1 MQAALPHLLSLTS
14 FMPLPSIT
22 VHKFGGAALADPSAF
37 RHAAHIVA
45 THGGPH
51 PVIVVSAMRG
61 VTDALS
67 IAAISPAPK
76 ARAMLA
82 TLESRHR
89 AVAMGLSSDAGTRA
103 TLSATIA
110 TVFAELT
117 RICTARRRGQLEP
130 AERDFVISRGEVL
143 AVTLAVAAL
152 QQRELRAVA
161 IDPTKLIYT
170 DGIAGSAAPD
180 LVKTTAAA
188 AKYLMPR
195 ILKGAIPVIPGF
207 LGRGKKGV
215 VVTLGRGGSDVTATL
230 LARAL
235 RANTVMLWKD
245 VPGLLTA
252 DPRVVPDARLI
263 PSLHVREASEL
274 AYHGAKILHPRALI
288 GLPATTRLF
297 LRPLADPKAMGTE
310 ISAYATAGVR
320 KRGVPA
326 LPVKA
331 LAVIT
336 DQALVTIVGNGMVG
350 LPGVAARALGAL
362 EQMSISVSLISMAS
376 SEHSLCIAVPGTR
389 ATAVVSRWKEVF
401 AAEIARR
408 DIDGIEVRRNV
419 ATLAI
424 VGLGMAGTPGVSAR
438 LFDALAGSRI
448 NVVAIAQG
456 ASEMNVSVVIDDR
469 AAAVAQRAVHAA
481 FRLDKIGGG
490 DAGARLHSDIIVLGF
505 GAIGREL
512 ALQLAQRRTPD
523 GGRLTAP
530 VRVVA
535 VIDRSGYVFNPQ
547 GLTPRKL
554 TALAEA
560 KAAGKPLALQAD
572 GVRATDEAALRAI
585 ATHALERPIV
595 VDVTASETSGT
606 LEAALNAGMDLVL
619 ANKRPLVTSARH
631 GKGLAAVARARGRR
645 MLHEATVGAGL
656 PVIDSINK
664 LVASGDTI
672 LQIEGCPSGTLGFLF
687 SEMSRGTPFSVALQ
701 SAMSKGYTE
710 PDPRDDLSGMDV
722 ARKALILGRL
732 LGYTGELQ
740 DIKVESLVPV
750 PLRKLSLP
758 DFLARA
764 GEVDAD
770 WASRVRNAQTRGEVL
785 RYRII
790 VTSKTVR
797 VGVIAVDA
805 SSPLGSLGGTD
816 NLFSFTTARYRTN
829 PLVITGPGAGA
840 GVTAAGVFTDV
851 LTLAEQ
857 R

>member
-1 MQAALPHLLSLTS
+1 
-14 FMPLPSIT
+14 MPLPSIT

>member
-1 MQAALPHLLSLTS
+1 
-14 FMPLPSIT
+14 MPQPSIT
-22 VHKFGGAALADPSAF
+22 VHKFGGAALADLPAF
-37 RHAAHIVA
+37 RRAAEIIQ
-45 THGGPH
+45 THGGPN

-61 VTDALS
+61 VTDALA
-67 IAAISPAPK
+67 IAASSAAPR
-76 ARAMLA
+76 ARATLA

-89 AVAMGLSSDAGTRA
+89 TVASGLTTDPTTRA
-103 TLSATIA
+103 MLSAEIA
-110 TVFAELT
+110 RVFAELT
-117 RICTARRRGQLEP
+117 KQCTRRRRGALDAP
-130 AERDFVISRGEVL
+130 ALDFIISRGEVL
-143 AVTLAVAAL
+143 AALLLVPAL
-152 QQRELRAVA
+152 QARGVTA
-161 IDPTKLIYT
+161 IGIDAARLVYT
-170 DGIAGSAAPD
+170 DGVPGSAAPD
-180 LVKTTAAA
+180 VMKTATAAA
-188 AKYLMPR
+188 KLILPR
-195 ILKGAIPVIPGF
+195 LKRGIVPVIPGF
-207 LGRGKKGV
+207 IGRGKKGA

-230 LARAL
+230 MARVLHAQ
-235 RANTVMLWKD
+235 TVMLWKD

-288 GLPATTRLF
+288 GLPTATRLY
-297 LRPLADPKAMGTE
+297 LRPLADPSAMGTE
-310 ISAYATAGVR
+310 ISSFATVGEK

-331 LAVIT
+331 LAVIS
-336 DQALVTIVGNGMVG
+336 DQALVTIVGNGMAG

-362 EQMSISVSLISMAS
+362 ETMGISVSLISMAS
-376 SEHSLCIAVPGTR
+376 SEHSLCIAVPGHV
-389 ATAVVSRWKEVF
+389 ASAVVAQWKTVF
-401 AAEIARR
+401 AAELARR
-408 DIDGIEVRRNV
+408 DIDGIDVRRKV

-438 LFDALAGSRI
+438 LFDALAQSRI

-456 ASEMNVSVVIDDR
+456 ASEMNVSVVIDDS
-469 AAAVAQRAVHAA
+469 AAAVAQRAVHSA

-490 DAGARLHSDIIVLGF
+490 DAGARQHADVVVLGF

-535 VIDRSGYVFNPQ
+535 VIDRSGYVFDPR
-547 GLTPRKL
+547 GLTPKKL
-554 TALAEA
+554 MALAAA
-560 KAAGKPLALQAD
+560 KAKGTPLAQQVD
-572 GVRATDEAALRAI
+572 GVRASDEAALRAI

-595 VDVTASETSGT
+595 VDVTASETSVT
-606 LEAALNAGMDLVL
+606 LEAALGSGMDLVL
-619 ANKRPLVTSARH
+619 ANKRPLVTSGRN
-631 GKGLAAVARARGRR
+631 GKGLAKLAAAKGRR

-656 PVIDSINK
+656 PVIDTINK
-664 LVASGDTI
+664 LVASGDRI

-687 SEMSRGTPFSVALQ
+687 SEMSRGTQFSVALQ
-701 SAMSKGYTE
+701 SAMAKGYTE

-732 LGYTGELQ
+732 LGYGGELRN
-740 DIKVESLVPV
+740 IKVESLVPV
-750 PLRKLSLP
+750 PLRKLPLAE
-758 DFLARA
+758 FLSRA
-764 GEVDAD
+764 SEVDAA
-770 WASRVRNAQTRGEVL
+770 WAKRVSDAQTRGEVL

-790 VTSKTVR
+790 VTGKTVS

-816 NLFSFTTARYRTN
+816 NLFSFTTMRYQTN

-840 GVTAAGVFTDV
+840 GVTAAGVFSDV

>member
-1 MQAALPHLLSLTS
+1 
-14 FMPLPSIT
+14 MPQPSIT
-22 VHKFGGAALADPSAF
+22 VHKFGGAALADLAAF
-37 RHAAHIVA
+37 RHAAGIIA
-45 THGGPH
+45 THGGPN
-51 PVIVVSAMRG
+51 PVLVVSAMRG
-61 VTDALS
+61 VTDALAL
-67 IAAISPAPK
+67 AAASTAPR

-89 AVAMGLSSDAGTRA
+89 VVANGLTADPAARA
-103 TLSATIA
+103 DLSAAIA
-110 TVFAELT
+110 GVFAELT
-117 RICTARRRGQLEP
+117 KQCTRRRHGDLD
-130 AERDFVISRGEVL
+130 AAALDFVTSRGEVL
-143 AVTLAVAAL
+143 ASMLLVAAL
-152 QQRELRAVA
+152 TARGIAAVTVDA
-161 IDPTKLIYT
+161 TRLVYT
-170 DGIAGSAAPD
+170 DGVAGSAAPD
-180 LVKTTAAA
+180 IAKTATAAA
-188 AKYLMPR
+188 RLILPR
-195 ILKGAIPVIPGF
+195 LKRGIIPVVPGFIGRGRKGA
-207 LGRGKKGV
+207 

-230 LARAL
+230 MARVLHAG
-235 RANTVMLWKD
+235 TVMLWKD

-288 GLPATTRLF
+288 GLPAATRLY
-297 LRPLADPKAMGTE
+297 LRPLADPTAMGTE
-310 ISAYATAGVR
+310 ISSFATVGEK
-320 KRGVPA
+320 KRGRPS

-331 LAVIT
+331 LAVIS
-336 DQALVTIVGNGMVG
+336 DQALVTIVGNGMAG

-362 EQMSISVSLISMAS
+362 EQMGISVSLISMAS
-376 SEHSLCIAVPGTR
+376 SEHSLCIAVPGAM
-389 ATAVVSRWKEVF
+389 ATAVATRWKTVF
-401 AAEIARR
+401 ATEIARR
-408 DIDGIEVRRNV
+408 DIDGIEVRRKV

-438 LFDALAGSRI
+438 LFDALAQSRI

-456 ASEMNVSVVIDDR
+456 ASEMNVSVVIDEG
-469 AAAVAQRAVHAA
+469 AAALAQRTVHAA

-490 DAGARLHSDIIVLGF
+490 DAGTRQHADVIVLGF

-535 VIDRSGYVFNPQ
+535 VIDRSGYVFDPR
-547 GLTPRKL
+547 GLTPKKL
-554 TALAEA
+554 MALADA
-560 KAAGKPLALQAD
+560 KAGGHPLAQQVD
-572 GVRATDEAALRAI
+572 GIRASDEAAVRAI

-595 VDVTASETSGT
+595 VDVTASETSAT
-606 LEAALNAGMDLVL
+606 LETALAAGMDLVL
-619 ANKRPLVTSARH
+619 ANKRPLVTSGRN
-631 GKGLAAVARARGRR
+631 GKGLARLAAARGRR

-656 PVIDSINK
+656 PVIDTINK
-664 LVASGDTI
+664 LVASGDRI

-687 SEMSRGTPFSVALQ
+687 SEMSRGTKFSVALE
-701 SAMSKGYTE
+701 SAKAKGYTE

-732 LGYTGELQ
+732 LGYTGELRS
-740 DIKVESLVPV
+740 IKVESLVPI
-750 PLRKLSLP
+750 PLRKLSLA

-764 GEVDAD
+764 HQVDDA
-770 WASRVRNAQTRGEVL
+770 WATRVAEAQARGEVL

-790 VTSKTVR
+790 VTGKAVR
-797 VGVIAVDA
+797 VGVVAVDA
-805 SSPLGSLGGTD
+805 SSPLGALGGTD
-816 NLFSFTTARYRTN
+816 NLFSFTTTRYRTN

>member
-1 MQAALPHLLSLTS
+1 
-14 FMPLPSIT
+14 MPPLSIT
-22 VHKFGGAALADPSAF
+22 VHKFGGAALADLQAF
-37 RHAAHIVA
+37 RHVAAIVGS
-45 THGGPH
+45 HGGPH

-61 VTDALS
+61 VTDALAE
-67 IAAISPAPK
+67 AAASAPPR
-76 ARAMLA
+76 ARALLA

-89 AVAMGLSSDAGTRA
+89 TVANGLATDPTARA
-103 TLSATIA
+103 LLSAEIA

-117 RICTARRRGQLEP
+117 AECTRKRRGPLD
-130 AERDFVISRGEVL
+130 AAAHDFVTSRGEVL
-143 AVTLAVAAL
+143 AAMLVVAAL
-152 QQRELRAVA
+152 KAAA
-161 IDPTKLIYT
+161 IDAVGIDATRVVFT
-170 DGIAGSAAPD
+170 DGVAGGATPD
-180 LVKTTAAA
+180 VTKTTAAA
-188 AKYLMPR
+188 AKLLLPR
-195 ILKGAIPVIPGF
+195 LKRGTVPVMAGF
-207 LGRGKKGV
+207 IGRGKRGA

-230 LARAL
+230 MARAL
-235 RANTVMLWKD
+235 HAPTVVLWKD

-288 GLPATTRLF
+288 GLPAATRLY
-297 LRPLADPKAMGTE
+297 LRPLADPGSMGTE
-310 ISAYATAGVR
+310 ISSFATVGE
-320 KRGVPA
+320 KRRGMPA

-336 DQALVTIVGNGMVG
+336 DQALVTIVGNGMAG
-350 LPGVAARALGAL
+350 LPGVAARALSAL
-362 EQMSISVSLISMAS
+362 ETMGISVSLISMAS
-376 SEHSLCIAVPGTR
+376 SEHSLCIAVPGSVASAVATR
-389 ATAVVSRWKEVF
+389 WQTVF
-401 AAEIARR
+401 AAELARR
-408 DIDGIEVRRNV
+408 DIDGIEVRRKV

-438 LFDALAGSRI
+438 LFDALAQSRI

-456 ASEMNVSVVIDDR
+456 ASEMNVSVVIDDS

-490 DAGARLHSDIIVLGF
+490 DAGARRHADVIVLGF

-535 VIDRSGYVFNPQ
+535 VIDRSGYVFDPR
-547 GLTPRKL
+547 GLTPKKL
-554 TALAEA
+554 MALADA
-560 KAAGKPLALQAD
+560 KASGRTLAQQPD
-572 GVRATDEAALRAI
+572 GVRSTDDAALRAI
-585 ATHALERPIV
+585 GGHALERPIV
-595 VDVTASETSGT
+595 VDVTASETSAT
-606 LEAALNAGMDLVL
+606 LEAALGAGMDLVL
-619 ANKRPLVTSARH
+619 ANKRPLVTTGRN
-631 GKGLAAVARARGRR
+631 GKGLARLAAARGRR

-656 PVIDSINK
+656 PVIDTINK
-664 LVASGDTI
+664 LVASGDRI

-687 SEMSRGTPFSVALQ
+687 SEMSRGTTFSVALQ
-701 SAMSKGYTE
+701 SAMAKGYTE

-732 LGYTGELQ
+732 LGYTGELRT
-740 DIKVESLVPV
+740 IKVESLVPV
-750 PLRKLSLP
+750 PLRKLPLP
-758 DFLARA
+758 EFLARA
-764 GEVDAD
+764 SEVDDAWATRVAD
-770 WASRVRNAQTRGEVL
+770 AQARGEVL

-790 VTSKTVR
+790 VTAKTVR

-805 SSPLGSLGGTD
+805 TSPLGSLGGTD
-816 NLFSFTTARYRTN
+816 NLFSFTTTRYRSN

-840 GVTAAGVFTDV
+840 GVTAAGVFSDV

>member
-1 MQAALPHLLSLTS
+1 MSQ
-14 FMPLPSIT
+14 PSIT
-22 VHKFGGAALADPSAF
+22 VHKFGGAALADLAAF
-37 RHAAHIVA
+37 RRAAEIIA
-45 THGGPH
+45 SHGGTR

-61 VTDALS
+61 VTDALGS
-67 IAAISPAPK
+67 AAVAAAPK
-76 ARAMLA
+76 ARATLA
-82 TLESRHR
+82 TLERQHR
-89 AVAMGLSSDAGTRA
+89 AVLAGVTPDRNRRAEREAAMSST
-103 TLSATIA
+103 
-110 TVFAELT
+110 FAELT
-117 RICTARRRGQLEP
+117 AVCTRRRRGSLD
-130 AERDFVISRGEVL
+130 AAHLDFVLSRGEVL
-143 AVTLAVAAL
+143 AAALVVAAL
-152 QQRELRAVA
+152 EERGLSASG
-161 IDPTKLIYT
+161 IDATKLVFT
-170 DGIAGSAAPD
+170 DGVAGNAAPD
-180 LVKTTAAA
+180 VAKTAAA
-188 AKYLMPR
+188 AKRLLLPR
-195 ILKGAIPVIPGF
+195 LKKGIIPVVPGFIGRGRKGA
-207 LGRGKKGV
+207 

-230 LARAL
+230 LARVLHADT
-235 RANTVMLWKD
+235 AMLWKD

-263 PSLHVREASEL
+263 PSLHVKEAAEL
-274 AYHGAKILHPRALI
+274 AYHGAKILHPRALV
-288 GLPATTRLF
+288 GLPNTTRLY
-297 LRPLADPKAMGTE
+297 LRPLADPSQMGTE
-310 ISAYATAGVR
+310 ISTFATAGAR
-320 KRGVPA
+320 KRGTPS

-336 DQALVTIVGNGMVG
+336 DQALVTILGNGMAG

-362 EQMSISVSLISMAS
+362 EQMGVSVSLISMAS
-376 SEHSLCIAVPGTR
+376 SEHSLCIAVPGAR
-389 ATAVVSRWKEVF
+389 AAAVAAQWKTVF
-401 AAEIARR
+401 AADIARR

-438 LFDALAGSRI
+438 LFDALALSRI

-456 ASEMNVSVVIDDR
+456 ASEMNISVVIDER

-490 DAGARLHSDIIVLGF
+490 DAGARLHADVIVLGF
-505 GAIGREL
+505 GLIGREL
-512 ALQLAQRRTPD
+512 ALQLAQRRTPE

-535 VIDRSGYVFNPQ
+535 VIDRSGYVFDPR
-547 GLTPRKL
+547 GLTPKKL

-560 KAAGKPLALQAD
+560 KAAGQSLASQLD
-572 GVRATDEAALRAI
+572 GVRATDEAAVRAI

-595 VDVTASETSGT
+595 VDVTASESSPT
-606 LEAALNAGMDLVL
+606 LEVALGAGMDLVL
-619 ANKRPLVTSARH
+619 ANKRPLVTSGRN
-631 GKGLAAVARARGRR
+631 GKGLARLAASRGRR

-656 PVIDSINK
+656 PVIDTMSK
-664 LVASGDTI
+664 LVASGDRI

-687 SEMSRGTPFSVALQ
+687 SEMSRGTSFSAALG
-701 SAMSKGYTE
+701 SAMARGYTE

-732 LGYTGELQ
+732 LGYTRELR

-750 PLRKLSLP
+750 PLRKLPLA

-770 WASRVRNAQTRGEVL
+770 WDARVGDAQLRGEVL

-790 VTSKTVR
+790 VTSKSVR
-797 VGVIAVDA
+797 VGVVAVSM

-816 NLFSFTTARYRTN
+816 NLFSFTTTRYRTN

-840 GVTAAGVFTDV
+840 GVTAAGVLADV

>member
-1 MQAALPHLLSLTS
+1 MSQ
-14 FMPLPSIT
+14 PSIT
-22 VHKFGGAALADPSAF
+22 VHKFGGAALADLNAF
-37 RHAAHIVA
+37 RHAAEIIA
-45 THGGPH
+45 THGGSR

-61 VTDALS
+61 VTDALGV
-67 IAAISPAPK
+67 AAAGTAPK
-76 ARAMLA
+76 ARATLA

-89 AVAMGLSSDAGTRA
+89 AVANGLVADPTRRA
-103 TLSATIA
+103 ALALTIA
-110 TVFAELT
+110 ATFAELT
-117 RICTARRRGQLEP
+117 KICTQRRAGPLT
-130 AERDFVISRGEVL
+130 AERLDFVMSRGEVL
-143 AVTLAVAAL
+143 TAALMVAAL
-152 QQRELRAVA
+152 EARGLKATD
-161 IDPTKLIYT
+161 IDAARLVYT

-180 LVKTTAAA
+180 VEKTKAAA
-188 AKYLMPR
+188 LKLLVPR
-195 ILKGAIPVIPGF
+195 LKKGVIPVIPGF
-207 LGRGKKGV
+207 YGRGKKGAI
-215 VVTLGRGGSDVTATL
+215 VTLGRGGTDVTATL
-230 LARAL
+230 MARVLHAD
-235 RANTVMLWKD
+235 TVMLWKD

-288 GLPATTRLF
+288 GLPAGTRLY

-310 ISAYATAGVR
+310 ISSFVTAGVR
-320 KRGVPA
+320 KRGMPA

-336 DQALVTIVGNGMVG
+336 DQALVTIVGNGMAG

-362 EQMSISVSLISMAS
+362 EQMNISVSLISMAS
-376 SEHSLCIAVPGTR
+376 SEHSLCIAVPGSL
-389 ATAVVSRWKEVF
+389 ATAVAARWKEVF
-401 AAEIARR
+401 KAELARH
-408 DIDGIEVRRNV
+408 DIDGIDVRRKV

-438 LFDALAGSRI
+438 LFDALAQSGI

-456 ASEMNVSVVIDDR
+456 ASEMNVSVVIDDS
-469 AAAVAQRAVHAA
+469 AAPKAQRAVHAA

-490 DAGARLHSDIIVLGF
+490 DAGARQHADVIVLGF
-505 GAIGREL
+505 GLIGREL

-535 VIDRSGYVFNPQ
+535 VIDRSGYVFDPR
-547 GLTPRKL
+547 GLTPKKL

-560 KAAGKPLALQAD
+560 KAAGKPLAVQPD
-572 GVRATDEAALRAI
+572 GVRASDEAALRAI

-595 VDVTASETSGT
+595 VDVTASETSPT
-606 LEAALNAGMDLVL
+606 LEVAIASGMDLVL
-619 ANKRPLVTSARH
+619 ANKRPLVTTGRN
-631 GKGLAAVARARGRR
+631 GKGLAKLAAARGRR

-656 PVIDSINK
+656 PVIDTINK
-664 LVASGDTI
+664 LVASGDRI

-687 SEMSRGTPFSVALQ
+687 SEMSRGTRFSAALT

-732 LGYTGELQ
+732 LGYTGDLQ
-740 DIKVESLVPV
+740 GIKVESLVPV
-750 PLRKLSLP
+750 AMRKLPLAE
-758 DFLARA
+758 FLARA
-764 GEVDAD
+764 GDVDGE
-770 WASRVRNAQTRGEVL
+770 WAKRVSDAQARGEVL

-790 VTSKTVR
+790 VTSKTIR
-797 VGVIAVDA
+797 VGVVAVDA
-805 SSPLGSLGGTD
+805 SSPLGALGGTD
-816 NLFSFTTARYRTN
+816 NLFSFTTTRYRTN

>member
-1 MQAALPHLLSLTS
+1 
-14 FMPLPSIT
+14 MPQPSIT
-22 VHKFGGAALADPSAF
+22 VHKFGGAALADLSAF
-37 RHAAHIVA
+37 RHAANIIA
-45 THGGPH
+45 SHGGTH

-61 VTDALS
+61 VTDALG
-67 IAAISPAPK
+67 AAASSTAPK
-76 ARAMLA
+76 ARAVLA
-82 TLESRHR
+82 ALERRHR
-89 AVAMGLSSDAGTRA
+89 TVANGLTPDVSRRA
-103 TLSATIA
+103 ALSATIA
-110 TVFAELT
+110 TIFADLT
-117 RICTARRRGQLEP
+117 KRYTRRRSGALD
-130 AERDFVISRGEVL
+130 AATLDFVMSRGEVL
-143 AVTLAVAAL
+143 TAVLMVAAL
-152 QQRELRAVA
+152 ETRGLTAA
-161 IDPTKLIYT
+161 GIDAARLIYT
-170 DGIAGSAAPD
+170 DGIAASAAPD
-180 LVKTTAAA
+180 VVKTKSAAT
-188 AKYLMPR
+188 KLLLPR
-195 ILKGAIPVIPGF
+195 LKKGIIPVVPGF
-207 LGRGKKGV
+207 YGRGKKGAI
-215 VVTLGRGGSDVTATL
+215 VTLGRGGTDVTATL
-230 LARAL
+230 LARVLHAD
-235 RANTVMLWKD
+235 TVMLWKD

-288 GLPATTRLF
+288 GLPATTRLY
-297 LRPLADPKAMGTE
+297 LRPLADPDAKGTE
-310 ISAYATAGVR
+310 ISSFVTAGVR
-320 KRGVPA
+320 KRGRPA

-331 LAVIT
+331 LAVIA
-336 DQALVTIVGNGMVG
+336 DQALVTIVGNGMAG

-362 EQMSISVSLISMAS
+362 EQMGISVSLISMAS
-376 SEHSLCIAVPGTR
+376 SEHSLCIAVPGPM
-389 ATAVVSRWKEVF
+389 ATAVATRWKVVF

-408 DIDGIEVRRNV
+408 DIDGIEVRRKV

-438 LFDALAGSRI
+438 LFDALAQSRI

-456 ASEMNVSVVIDDR
+456 ASEMNISVVIDDR
-469 AAAVAQRAVHAA
+469 SAAVAQRAVHAA

-490 DAGARLHSDIIVLGF
+490 DAGTRQHADVIVLGF
-505 GAIGREL
+505 GLIGREL

-535 VIDRSGYVFNPQ
+535 VIDRSGYVFDPR
-547 GLTPRKL
+547 GLTPKKL

-560 KAAGKPLALQAD
+560 KAAGTPLASQPD

-595 VDVTASETSGT
+595 VDVTASETSPT
-606 LEAALNAGMDLVL
+606 LEVAIAAGMDLVL
-619 ANKRPLVTSARH
+619 ANKRPLVTTGRN
-631 GKGLAAVARARGRR
+631 GKGLAKLAAARGRR

-656 PVIDSINK
+656 PVIDTINK
-664 LVASGDTI
+664 LVASGDRI

-687 SEMSRGTPFSVALQ
+687 SEMSRGTKFSDALR
-701 SAMSKGYTE
+701 SAMAKGYTE

-732 LGYTGELQ
+732 LGYSGDLSG
-740 DIKVESLVPV
+740 IKVESLVPV
-750 PLRKLSLP
+750 PLRKLPLA

-764 GEVDAD
+764 SEVDAD
-770 WASRVRNAQTRGEVL
+770 WATRVSDAQQRGEVL

-797 VGVIAVDA
+797 VGVVAVDS

-816 NLFSFTTARYRTN
+816 NLFAFTTTRYKTN

>member
-1 MQAALPHLLSLTS
+1 MAQ
-14 FMPLPSIT
+14 PSIT
-22 VHKFGGAALADPSAF
+22 VHKFGGAALADLHAF
-37 RHAAHIVA
+37 RHAADIVA
-45 THGGPH
+45 THGGAH
-51 PVIVVSAMRG
+51 PIIVVSAMRG
-61 VTDALS
+61 VTDALG
-67 IAAISPAPK
+67 IAASSPPAK
-76 ARAMLA
+76 ARATLA
-82 TLESRHR
+82 ALESKHR
-89 AVAMGLSSDAGTRA
+89 AVANGLTRDASNRA
-103 TLSATIA
+103 ELSAAIA
-110 TVFAELT
+110 SVFAEVT
-117 RICTARRRGQLEP
+117 KICIRRRTGALDGAQL
-130 AERDFVISRGEVL
+130 DFVMSRGEVL
-143 AVTLAVAAL
+143 AAALFVAAL
-152 QQRELRAVA
+152 EQRGQKAFG
-161 IDPTKLIYT
+161 IDATKLVYT
-170 DGIAGSAAPD
+170 DGFVGSAAPD
-180 LVKTTAAA
+180 VAKTMAAA
-188 AKYLMPR
+188 AKQLLPR
-195 ILKGAIPVIPGF
+195 LKKGIIPVVPGF
-207 LGRGKKGV
+207 FGRGKKGA
-215 VVTLGRGGSDVTATL
+215 VVTLGRGGTDVTATL
-230 LARAL
+230 MARVLHAS
-235 RANTVMLWKD
+235 TVMLWKD

-288 GLPATTRLF
+288 GLPANTRLY

-310 ISAYATAGVR
+310 ISAFATAGVT
-320 KRGVPA
+320 KRGMPA

-331 LAVIT
+331 LAVIS
-336 DQALVTIVGNGMVG
+336 DQALVTIVGNGMAG

-362 EQMSISVSLISMAS
+362 EQMGISVSLISMAS
-376 SEHSLCIAVPGTR
+376 SEHSLCIAVPGSM
-389 ATAVVSRWKEVF
+389 ATAVATRWKDVF
-401 AAEIARR
+401 SAEIARR
-408 DIDGIEVRRNV
+408 DIEGVDVRRKV

-438 LFDALAGSRI
+438 LFDALALSKI

-456 ASEMNVSVVIDDR
+456 ASEMNISVVIDER
-469 AAAVAQRAVHAA
+469 SAAQAQRAVHAA

-490 DAGARLHSDIIVLGF
+490 DAGTRQHSDVIVLGF
-505 GAIGREL
+505 GLIGREL

-535 VIDRSGYVFNPQ
+535 VIDRSGYVFDPR
-547 GLTPRKL
+547 GLTPKKL

-560 KAAGKPLALQAD
+560 KAAGRPLAQHPD
-572 GVRATDEAALRAI
+572 GIRSTDEAALRAI

-595 VDVTASETSGT
+595 VDVTASETSPT
-606 LEAALNAGMDLVL
+606 LEVAIASGMDLVL
-619 ANKRPLVTSARH
+619 ANKRPLVTSGRN
-631 GKGLAAVARARGRR
+631 GKGLAKLAAARGRR

-656 PVIDSINK
+656 PVIDTINK
-664 LVASGDTI
+664 LVASGDRI

-687 SEMSRGTPFSVALQ
+687 SEMSRGTKFSVALQ
-701 SAMSKGYTE
+701 SAKAKGYTE

-732 LGYTGELQ
+732 LGYTGELA

-750 PLRKLSLP
+750 PMRKLPLA

-764 GEVDAD
+764 DELDAD
-770 WASRVRNAQTRGEVL
+770 WSKRVSDAQGRGEVL

-790 VTSKTVR
+790 VTAKTVR
-797 VGVIAVDA
+797 VGVVAVDA

-816 NLFSFTTARYRTN
+816 NLFAFTTTRYKTN

>member
-1 MQAALPHLLSLTS
+1 MSQ
-14 FMPLPSIT
+14 PSIT
-22 VHKFGGAALADPSAF
+22 VHKFGGAALADLNAF
-37 RHAAHIVA
+37 RHAAGIIA
-45 THGGPH
+45 THGGSH

-61 VTDALS
+61 VTDALAV
-67 IAAISPAPK
+67 AAAATPPK
-76 ARAMLA
+76 ARATLA
-82 TLESRHR
+82 ALESRHR
-89 AVAMGLSSDAGTRA
+89 TVANGLTTDPTRRA
-103 TLSATIA
+103 ALSAGIA

-117 RICTARRRGQLEP
+117 KTCTRRRRGALDP
-130 AERDFVISRGEVL
+130 ASLDLVMSRGEVL
-143 AVTLAVAAL
+143 TAMLMDAAL
-152 QQRELRAVA
+152 VAQGLKAAA
-161 IDPTKLIYT
+161 IDATKLIYT
-170 DGIAGSAAPD
+170 DGVVGSAAPD
-180 LVKTTAAA
+180 VVRTKAAA
-188 AKYLMPR
+188 AKLLTPR
-195 ILKGAIPVIPGF
+195 IRKGVIPVIPGF
-207 LGRGKKGV
+207 FGRGRKGAI
-215 VVTLGRGGSDVTATL
+215 VTLGRGGTDVTATL
-230 LARAL
+230 IARVLHAP
-235 RANTVMLWKD
+235 TVMLWKD

-288 GLPATTRLF
+288 GLPEATRLY

-310 ISAYATAGVR
+310 ISSFVTAG
-320 KRGVPA
+320 KRMRGMPA

-336 DQALVTIVGNGMVG
+336 DQALVTIVGNGMAG

-362 EQMSISVSLISMAS
+362 EQMGISVSLISMAS
-376 SEHSLCIAVPGTR
+376 SEHSLCIAVPGSL
-389 ATAVVSRWKEVF
+389 ATAVSARWKEVF

-408 DIDGIEVRRNV
+408 DIDGIDVRRKV

-438 LFDALAGSRI
+438 LFDALAQSRI

-456 ASEMNVSVVIDDR
+456 ASEMNVSVVIDDG
-469 AAAVAQRAVHAA
+469 AAALAQRAVHAA

-490 DAGARLHSDIIVLGF
+490 DAGARQHADVIVLGF
-505 GAIGREL
+505 GLIGREL
-512 ALQLAQRRTPD
+512 AVQLAHRRTPD
-523 GGRLTAP
+523 GSRLTAP

-535 VIDRSGYVFNPQ
+535 VIDRSGYVFDPR
-547 GLTPRKL
+547 GLSPKKL

-560 KAAGKPLALQAD
+560 KAAGKALATQAD
-572 GVRATDEAALRAI
+572 GIRATDEAALRAI

-595 VDVTASETSGT
+595 VDVTASETSPT
-606 LEAALNAGMDLVL
+606 LEAALGAGMDLVL
-619 ANKRPLVTSARH
+619 ANKRPLVTTGRN
-631 GKGLAAVARARGRR
+631 GKGLAKLAASRGRR

-656 PVIDSINK
+656 PVIDTINK
-664 LVASGDTI
+664 LVASGDRI

-687 SEMSRGTPFSVALQ
+687 SEMSRGTKFSDALR
-701 SAMSKGYTE
+701 SAMAKGYTE

-732 LGYTGELQ
+732 LGYSGDLSG
-740 DIKVESLVPV
+740 IKVESLVPV
-750 PLRKLSLP
+750 PLRKLPLAE
-758 DFLARA
+758 FLSRA
-764 GEVDAD
+764 GEVDGEWGA
-770 WASRVRNAQTRGEVL
+770 RVAAAQARGEVL

-790 VTSKTVR
+790 VTAKTIR
-797 VGVIAVDA
+797 VGVVAVDA

-816 NLFSFTTARYRTN
+816 NLFSFTTTRYKTN

>member
-1 MQAALPHLLSLTS
+1 
-14 FMPLPSIT
+14 MPLPSIT

-117 RICTARRRGQLEP
+117 RICAARRRGQLEP

-389 ATAVVSRWKEVF
+389 ATAVVSRWKEMF

>member
-1 MQAALPHLLSLTS
+1 MSQP
-14 FMPLPSIT
+14 FIT
-22 VHKFGGAALADPSAF
+22 VHKFGGAALADLNAF
-37 RHAAHIVA
+37 RHAAEIIG

-51 PVIVVSAMRG
+51 PVLVVSAMRG
-61 VTDALS
+61 VTDTLAL
-67 IAAISPAPK
+67 AAGSAAPR

-89 AVAMGLSSDAGTRA
+89 VVANGLTSDPAVRA
-103 TLSATIA
+103 ELSAMIA
-110 TVFAELT
+110 SVFADLT
-117 RICTARRRGQLEP
+117 KQCTRRRGGDLD
-130 AERDFVISRGEVL
+130 AAAHDFVTSRGEVL
-143 AVTLAVAAL
+143 AALLLVTALTAHGIAAVTVDAT
-152 QQRELRAVA
+152 R
-161 IDPTKLIYT
+161 LIYT
-170 DGIAGSAAPD
+170 DGMAGSAAPD
-180 LVKTTAAA
+180 VTKTTSAA
-188 AKYLMPR
+188 AKLIVPR
-195 ILKGAIPVIPGF
+195 LRRGIIPVVPGF
-207 LGRGKKGV
+207 IGRGKKGV

-230 LARAL
+230 LARVLHAK
-235 RANTVMLWKD
+235 TVMLWKD

-263 PSLHVREASEL
+263 PSLHIREASEL

-288 GLPATTRLF
+288 GLPTSTRLF
-297 LRPLADPKAMGTE
+297 LRPLADPSAMGTE
-310 ISAYATAGVR
+310 ISSFATVGEK
-320 KRGVPA
+320 KRGLPS

-331 LAVIT
+331 LALIS
-336 DQALVTIVGNGMVG
+336 DQALVTIVGNGMAG

-362 EQMSISVSLISMAS
+362 EQLGVSVSLISMAS
-376 SEHSLCIAVPGTR
+376 SEHSLCIAVPGGM
-389 ATAVVSRWKEVF
+389 ATAVAARWKEVF
-401 AAEIARR
+401 AVEIARR
-408 DIDGIEVRRNV
+408 DIDGIEVRRKV

-438 LFDALAGSRI
+438 LFDALAASRI

-456 ASEMNVSVVIDDR
+456 ASEMNISVVIDEG
-469 AAAVAQRAVHAA
+469 AAALAQRAVHAA

-490 DAGARLHSDIIVLGF
+490 DAGARQHADVIVLGF

-535 VIDRSGYVFNPQ
+535 VIDRSGYVFDPR
-547 GLTPRKL
+547 GLTPKKL
-554 TALAEA
+554 MALADA
-560 KAAGKPLALQAD
+560 KANGKPLAQQLD
-572 GVRATDEAALRAI
+572 GIRASDESALRAI

-595 VDVTASETSGT
+595 VDVTASETSAT
-606 LEAALNAGMDLVL
+606 LETALGAGMDLVL
-619 ANKRPLVTSARH
+619 ANKRPLVTSGRN
-631 GKGLAAVARARGRR
+631 GKGLARMAAARGRR

-656 PVIDSINK
+656 PVIDTINK
-664 LVASGDTI
+664 LVASGDRI

-687 SEMSRGTPFSVALQ
+687 SEMSRGTPFSVALT
-701 SAMSKGYTE
+701 SAKAKGYTE

-732 LGYTGELQ
+732 LGYSGELRN
-740 DIKVESLVPV
+740 IKVESLVPV
-750 PLRKLSLP
+750 PLRKLPLHE
-758 DFLARA
+758 FLARA
-764 GEVDAD
+764 HEVDDA
-770 WASRVRNAQTRGEVL
+770 WATRVGDAQARGEVL

-790 VTSKTVR
+790 VTGKTVR
-797 VGVIAVDA
+797 VGVVAVDA
-805 SSPLGSLGGTD
+805 SSPLGALGGTD
-816 NLFSFTTARYRTN
+816 NLFSFTTTRYRTN

>member
-1 MQAALPHLLSLTS
+1 MSQ
-14 FMPLPSIT
+14 PSIT
-22 VHKFGGAALADPSAF
+22 VHKFGGAALADLNAF
-37 RHAAHIVA
+37 RDAAEIIA
-45 THGGPH
+45 THGGSN
-51 PVIVVSAMRG
+51 PVLVVSAMRG
-61 VTDALS
+61 VTDALAL
-67 IAAISPAPK
+67 AAGSAAPR

-89 AVAMGLSSDAGTRA
+89 VVANGLTSDPAARA
-103 TLSATIA
+103 ELSAMIA
-110 TVFAELT
+110 NVFADLT
-117 RICTARRRGQLEP
+117 KQCTRRRGGDLD
-130 AERDFVISRGEVL
+130 AAALDFVTSRGEVL
-143 AVTLAVAAL
+143 AALLLVSAITARGIAAVAVDAT
-152 QQRELRAVA
+152 R
-161 IDPTKLIYT
+161 LIYT
-170 DGIAGSAAPD
+170 DGVAGSAAPD
-180 LVKTTAAA
+180 VTKTTSAA
-188 AKYLMPR
+188 AKLIVPR
-195 ILKGAIPVIPGF
+195 LRRGIIPVVPGF
-207 LGRGKKGV
+207 IGRGKKGV

-230 LARAL
+230 LARVLHAK
-235 RANTVMLWKD
+235 TVMLWKD

-263 PSLHVREASEL
+263 PSLHIREASEL

-288 GLPATTRLF
+288 GLPTSTRLF
-297 LRPLADPKAMGTE
+297 LRPLADPSAMGTE
-310 ISAYATAGVR
+310 ISSFATVGEK
-320 KRGVPA
+320 KRGLPS

-331 LAVIT
+331 LALIS
-336 DQALVTIVGNGMVG
+336 DQALVTIVGNGMAG

-362 EQMSISVSLISMAS
+362 EQLGVSVSLISMAS
-376 SEHSLCIAVPGTR
+376 SEHSLCIAVPGGM
-389 ATAVVSRWKEVF
+389 ATAVAARWKKVF
-401 AAEIARR
+401 AIEIARR

-438 LFDALAGSRI
+438 LFDALAASRI

-456 ASEMNVSVVIDDR
+456 ASEMNISVVIDEG
-469 AAAVAQRAVHAA
+469 AAALAQRAVHAA

-490 DAGARLHSDIIVLGF
+490 DAGARHHADVIVLGF

-535 VIDRSGYVFNPQ
+535 VIDRSGYVFDPR
-547 GLTPRKL
+547 GLTAKKL
-554 TALAEA
+554 ITLAEA
-560 KAAGKPLALQAD
+560 KANGKPLAQQLD
-572 GVRATDEAALRAI
+572 GIRASDESALRAI

-595 VDVTASETSGT
+595 VDVTASETSAT
-606 LEAALNAGMDLVL
+606 LETALGAGMDLVL
-619 ANKRPLVTSARH
+619 ANKRPLVTSGRN
-631 GKGLAAVARARGRR
+631 GKGLARMAAARGRR

-656 PVIDSINK
+656 PVIDTINK
-664 LVASGDTI
+664 LVASGDRI

-687 SEMSRGTPFSVALQ
+687 SEMSRGTPFSVALT
-701 SAMSKGYTE
+701 SAKAKGYTE

-732 LGYTGELQ
+732 LGYSGELRN
-740 DIKVESLVPV
+740 IKVESLVPV
-750 PLRKLSLP
+750 PLRKLPLP
-758 DFLARA
+758 EFLARA
-764 GEVDAD
+764 HEVDEA
-770 WASRVRNAQTRGEVL
+770 WATRVAGAQARGEVL

-790 VTSKTVR
+790 VTGKTVR
-797 VGVIAVDA
+797 VGVVAVDA
-805 SSPLGSLGGTD
+805 SSPLGALGGTD
-816 NLFSFTTARYRTN
+816 NLFSFTTTRYKTN

>member
-1 MQAALPHLLSLTS
+1 
-14 FMPLPSIT
+14 MPQPSIT
-22 VHKFGGAALADPSAF
+22 VHKFGGAALADLSAF
-37 RHAAHIVA
+37 RHAANIIA
-45 THGGPH
+45 SHGGTH

-61 VTDALS
+61 VTDALG
-67 IAAISPAPK
+67 AAASSTAPK
-76 ARAMLA
+76 ARAVLA
-82 TLESRHR
+82 ALERRHR
-89 AVAMGLSSDAGTRA
+89 TVANGLTPDVSRRA
-103 TLSATIA
+103 ALSATIA
-110 TVFAELT
+110 TIFADLT
-117 RICTARRRGQLEP
+117 KRYTRRRSGALD
-130 AERDFVISRGEVL
+130 AATLDFVMSRGEVL
-143 AVTLAVAAL
+143 TAVLMVAAL
-152 QQRELRAVA
+152 ETRGLTAA
-161 IDPTKLIYT
+161 GIDAARLIYT
-170 DGIAGSAAPD
+170 DGIAASAAPD
-180 LVKTTAAA
+180 VVKTKSAAT
-188 AKYLMPR
+188 KLLLPR
-195 ILKGAIPVIPGF
+195 LKKGIIPVVPGF
-207 LGRGKKGV
+207 YGRGKKGAI
-215 VVTLGRGGSDVTATL
+215 VTLGRGGTDVTATL
-230 LARAL
+230 LARVLHAD
-235 RANTVMLWKD
+235 TVMLWKD

-288 GLPATTRLF
+288 GLPATTRLY
-297 LRPLADPKAMGTE
+297 LRPLADPDAKGTE
-310 ISAYATAGVR
+310 ISSFVTAGVR
-320 KRGVPA
+320 KRGRPA

-331 LAVIT
+331 LAVIA
-336 DQALVTIVGNGMVG
+336 DQALVTIVGNGMAG

-362 EQMSISVSLISMAS
+362 EQMGISVSLISMAS
-376 SEHSLCIAVPGTR
+376 SEHSLCIAVPGPM
-389 ATAVVSRWKEVF
+389 ATAVATRWKVVF

-408 DIDGIEVRRNV
+408 DIDGIEVRRKV

-438 LFDALAGSRI
+438 LFDALAQSRI

-456 ASEMNVSVVIDDR
+456 ASEMNISVVIDDR
-469 AAAVAQRAVHAA
+469 SAAVAQRAVHAA

-490 DAGARLHSDIIVLGF
+490 DAGTRQHADVIVLGF
-505 GAIGREL
+505 GLIGREL

-535 VIDRSGYVFNPQ
+535 VIDRSGYVFDPR
-547 GLTPRKL
+547 GLTPKKL

-560 KAAGKPLALQAD
+560 KAAGTPLASQPD

-595 VDVTASETSGT
+595 VDVTASETSPT
-606 LEAALNAGMDLVL
+606 LEVAIAAGMDLVL
-619 ANKRPLVTSARH
+619 ANKRPLVTTGRN
-631 GKGLAAVARARGRR
+631 GKGLAKLAAARGRR

-656 PVIDSINK
+656 PVIDTINK
-664 LVASGDTI
+664 LVASGDRI

-687 SEMSRGTPFSVALQ
+687 SEMSRGTKFSDALR
-701 SAMSKGYTE
+701 SAMAKGYTE

-732 LGYTGELQ
+732 LGYSGDLSA
-740 DIKVESLVPV
+740 IKVESLVPV
-750 PLRKLSLP
+750 PLRKLPLA

-764 GEVDAD
+764 SEVDAD
-770 WASRVRNAQTRGEVL
+770 WATRVSDAQHRGEVL

-797 VGVIAVDA
+797 VGVVAVDS

-816 NLFSFTTARYRTN
+816 NLFAFTTTRYKTN

>member
-1 MQAALPHLLSLTS
+1 MLPCPVSHPFVL
-14 FMPLPSIT
+14 MPQPTTT
-22 VHKFGGAALADPSAF
+22 VHKFGGAALADLNAF
-37 RHAAHIVA
+37 RHAATIVA
-45 THGGPH
+45 DHGGPN
-51 PVIVVSAMRG
+51 PVLVVSAMRG
-61 VTDALS
+61 VTDALTL
-67 IAAISPAPK
+67 AATSPPPK
-76 ARAMLA
+76 ARATLA
-82 TLESRHR
+82 ALETRHR
-89 AVAMGLSSDAGTRA
+89 
-103 TLSATIA
+103 TIA
-110 TVFAELT
+110 NGLTTDPDTRTELLNGIAAIFAALT
-117 RICTARRRGQLEP
+117 KICTRRRSGPLDHAQL
-130 AERDFVISRGEVL
+130 DFVTSRGEVL
-143 AVTLAVAAL
+143 ASALVVAAL
-152 QQRELRAVA
+152 EHRGLQAVA
-161 IDPTKLIYT
+161 IDAAKLVFT

-180 LVKTTAAA
+180 VEKTTRAAA
-188 AKYLMPR
+188 RLLLPR
-195 ILKGAIPVIPGF
+195 MKRGIIPVVPGF
-207 LGRGKKGV
+207 IGRGKKGA

-230 LARAL
+230 MARVLHAS
-235 RANTVMLWKD
+235 TVMLWKD

-288 GLPATTRLF
+288 GLPTNTRLY
-297 LRPLADPKAMGTE
+297 LRPLADPRAMGTE
-310 ISAYATAGVR
+310 ISSFATAGVTR
-320 KRGVPA
+320 RGLPS

-336 DQALVTIVGNGMVG
+336 DQALVTIVGNGMAG

-362 EQMSISVSLISMAS
+362 EQMGISVSLISMAS
-376 SEHSLCIAVPGTR
+376 SEHSLCIAVPGST
-389 ATAVVSRWKEVF
+389 ATAVQARWKEVF
-401 AAEIARR
+401 KTEIARR
-408 DIDGIEVRRNV
+408 DIEGVEVRRKV

-438 LFDALAGSRI
+438 LFDALAQSRI

-456 ASEMNVSVVIDDR
+456 ASEMNVSVVIDDS
-469 AAAVAQRAVHAA
+469 AQALAQRAVHAA

-490 DAGARLHSDIIVLGF
+490 DAGARQHADVIVLGF
-505 GAIGREL
+505 GLIGREL
-512 ALQLAQRRTPD
+512 ALQLAQRRAPD
-523 GGRLTAP
+523 GARLTAP

-535 VIDRSGYVFNPQ
+535 VIDRSGYVFDPR
-547 GLTPRKL
+547 GLTPKTL
-554 TALAEA
+554 MALAAA
-560 KAAGKPLALQAD
+560 KAAGTPLAVQPD
-572 GVRATDEAALRAI
+572 GIRAGDEAALRAI

-595 VDVTASETSGT
+595 VDVTASETSAT
-606 LEAALNAGMDLVL
+606 LEAALESGMDLVL
-619 ANKRPLVTSARH
+619 ANKRPLVTSGRN
-631 GKGLAAVARARGRR
+631 GKGLAKLAAHRGRK

-656 PVIDSINK
+656 PVIDTINK
-664 LVASGDTI
+664 LVASGDRI

-687 SEMSRGTPFSVALQ
+687 SEMSRGTLFSVALK
-701 SAMSKGYTE
+701 SAMAKGYTE

-732 LGYTGELQ
+732 LGYNGELT

-750 PLRKLSLP
+750 SMRKLPLD
-758 DFLARA
+758 DFLARVHEGDGA
-764 GEVDAD
+764 
-770 WASRVRNAQTRGEVL
+770 WATRVSEAQARGEVL

-790 VTSKTVR
+790 VTAKSVR

-816 NLFSFTTARYRTN
+816 NLFSFTTMRYTTN

>member
-1 MQAALPHLLSLTS
+1 MAQ
-14 FMPLPSIT
+14 PSIT
-22 VHKFGGAALADPSAF
+22 VHKFGGAALADLHAF
-37 RHAAHIVA
+37 RHAAKIVA
-45 THGGPH
+45 THGGAH

-61 VTDALS
+61 VTDQLGL
-67 IAAISPAPK
+67 IAGSAPPK
-76 ARAMLA
+76 ARATLA

-89 AVAMGLSSDAGTRA
+89 TVANGLAANAMQRA
-103 TLSATIA
+103 DLSARLA
-110 TVFAELT
+110 LVFAELST
-117 RICTARRRGQLEP
+117 VCTKRRSGHLTPGQL
-130 AERDFVISRGEVL
+130 DFVLSRGEVL
-143 AVTLAVAAL
+143 ASMLFVAAL
-152 QQRELRAVA
+152 TQRGMHAVG
-161 IDPTKLIYT
+161 IDATKLVYT
-170 DGIAGSAAPD
+170 DGIPGSAAPD
-180 LVKTTAAA
+180 VVKTTSAAA
-188 AKYLMPR
+188 RLLLPR
-195 ILKGAIPVIPGF
+195 VKQGIIPVVPGFFGRGRKGA
-207 LGRGKKGV
+207 
-215 VVTLGRGGSDVTATL
+215 VVTLGRGGTDVSATL
-230 LARAL
+230 MARVLHAP
-235 RANTVMLWKD
+235 TVMLWKD

-252 DPRVVPDARLI
+252 DPRIVPDARLI

-288 GLPATTRLF
+288 GLPPNTRLY
-297 LRPLADPKAMGTE
+297 LRPLADPNAMGTE
-310 ISAYATAGVR
+310 ISAFATAGVR
-320 KRGVPA
+320 KHGRPA

-331 LAVIT
+331 LAVIS
-336 DQALVTIVGNGMVG
+336 DQALVTIVGNGMAG

-362 EQMSISVSLISMAS
+362 DEMGISVSLISMAS
-376 SEHSLCIAVPGTR
+376 SEHSLCIAVPGAM
-389 ATAVVSRWKEVF
+389 ATAVAARWKEVF
-401 AAEIARR
+401 SAEIARR
-408 DIDGIEVRRNV
+408 DIEGVEVRRKV

-438 LFDALAGSRI
+438 LFDALALSKI

-456 ASEMNVSVVIDDR
+456 ASEMNVSVVINE
-469 AAAVAQRAVHAA
+469 AAAAQAQRAVHAA

-490 DAGARLHSDIIVLGF
+490 DAGARLHSDVIVLGF

-535 VIDRSGYVFNPQ
+535 VIDRSGYVFDPR
-547 GLTPRKL
+547 GLSPKRL
-554 TALAEA
+554 TALAAA
-560 KAAGKPLALQAD
+560 KAGGTPLAVQD
-572 GVRATDEAALRAI
+572 GGVRASDEAALRAI

-595 VDVTASETSGT
+595 VDVTASETSPT
-606 LEAALNAGMDLVL
+606 LEVALTSGMDLVL
-619 ANKRPLVTSARH
+619 ANKRPLVTTGRN
-631 GKGLAAVARARGRR
+631 GKGLAKLAAARGRK

-656 PVIDSINK
+656 PVIDTINK
-664 LVASGDTI
+664 LVASGDRI

-687 SEMSRGTPFSVALQ
+687 SEMSRGTKFSDALT
-701 SAMSKGYTE
+701 SAMAKGYTE

-732 LGYTGELQ
+732 LGYTGELS

-750 PLRKLSLP
+750 PLRKLPLP

-764 GEVDAD
+764 TEVDAE
-770 WASRVRNAQTRGEVL
+770 WSTRVGDAKARGEVL

-790 VTSKTVR
+790 VTAKSVR
-797 VGVIAVDA
+797 VGVVAVDA
-805 SSPLGSLGGTD
+805 SSPLGALGGTD
-816 NLFSFTTARYRTN
+816 NLFSFTTTRYRTN